1 MNHKLALACIPP
13 LLVALFGA
21 TSETHAAGPA
31 KLTACSLITDAD
43 VKEFAMGKYERK
55 SDPDSCH
62 ITVFN
67 EDGGIYIR
75 YLYLTVLKLPPDIKD
90 PNFAKDSVSQSFKN
104 DQQDGGKPL
113 KCSIAGATHYACLD
127 VASPAGSFKPG
138 QRAARVMLGKGTT
151 KVELT
156 VFHDKRPNLDVAKEL
171 AEKVFKRMP

>member
-1 MNHKLALACIPP
+1 MNYKLALACIPA
-13 LLVALFGA
+13 LTIALFCDP
-21 TSETHAAGPA
+21 SNSHAASPA
-31 KLTACSLITDAD
+31 KLAACSLFTEGDI
-43 VKEFAMGKYERK
+43 KEFAMGKHDRK

-67 EDGGIYIR
+67 EDSGIYIR
-75 YLYLTVLKLPPDIKD
+75 YLHLTVLQLPPDIKD
-90 PNFAKDSVSQSFKN
+90 PNFARDSVSQSFKN

-113 KCSIAGATHYACLD
+113 KCSIAGAPHLACLD
-127 VASPAGSFKPG
+127 VASPMGSFKPG
-138 QRAARVMLGKGTT
+138 QRAARVILGKGNS